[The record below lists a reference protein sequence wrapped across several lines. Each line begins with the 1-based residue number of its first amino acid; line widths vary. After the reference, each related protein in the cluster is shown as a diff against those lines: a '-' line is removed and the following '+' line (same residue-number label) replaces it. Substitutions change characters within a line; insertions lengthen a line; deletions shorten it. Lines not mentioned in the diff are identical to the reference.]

1 MLLCTIFC
9 CFWTI
14 IVQSQSAFFSER
26 RKYIFVEVTLNNI
39 PFKFS
44 FQRNLDKYHMEGRKI
59 IYLFFFD
66 FFAKKTNANETFNF
80 RISGQ
85 SNYWVFW
92 VQHSSPIRRVPWI
105 GVNLIPLIVCSEK
118 PTIVY
123 QINTFSLYL
132 KRYSFLSNNNK
143 TELIKLTPGQWVGR
157 FWRRGFLRDD
167 QLCLQMLLSKVL
179 CSTTLR
185 F

>member
-14 IVQSQSAFFSER
+14 IVQSQSAFFRNGGSTYLL
-26 RKYIFVEVTLNNI
+26 KLHSTIFHSSFL
-39 PFKFS
+39 FKEIWINTIWKDEKLFIYSSLIFFS
-44 FQRNLDKYHMEGRKI
+44 
-59 IYLFFFD
+59 
-66 FFAKKTNANETFNF
+66 KKTNANETFNF

-105 GVNLIPLIVCSEK
+105 GVNLIRLIVCSEK